1 MSEKTTGFESA
12 FKELPGATVIDQF
25 SDVKNLMLN
34 SAANFEVR
42 LGRLFLSDSNGKPS
56 DQLNAEYL
64 VACDFDGVPISGPSG
79 PLTFKKVQTR
89 KQVKPAKSPYLL
101 ENKIYVPEATK
112 FFAVGNLFA
121 LDDPEDSEI
130 DFRPVNGASS
140 RLTEYYKSK
149 TGSTRATLAFDST
162 GIATVIGLV
171 GSRYAVLQNEEVA
184 ADALAFVSSSNN
196 ELGFCA
202 PNATSYGKESYFGIL
217 MNILHS
223 GQIIGNEV
231 EVVQR
236 LLLHHSHDTS
246 FAYNH
251 VWAVE
256 CHLGSLGSAVVG
268 MHKVKIKHT
277 KNIGD
282 RAQLITNTIAEIQEQ
297 YKKFIEDMDLFE
309 RIDLPKLENDDQ
321 SEVNKYLNLTVKV
334 PNRPTDWLKEKY
346 GPTDWLTEKYKN
358 KYFKEVGP
366 FLGFNLRSLYL
377 AVALAEGSYWDGRIS
392 TSGLPALL
400 DLPKSFQTRRDARIR
415 WVEEINLQSGQ

>member
-12 FKELPGATVIDQF
+12 FKELPGATVIDKL
-25 SDVKNLMLN
+25 SDAKNLMLK

-89 KQVKPAKSPYLL
+89 NQVKPAKSPYLL
-101 ENKIYVPEATK
+101 KNKIYVPEATK
-112 FFAVGNLFA
+112 FFAAGNLYS

-130 DFRPVNGASS
+130 DFSPVNGASS

-149 TGSTRATLAFDST
+149 TGSTRATLAFDSK
-162 GIATVIGLV
+162 GIATFIGLV

-184 ADALAFVSSSNN
+184 ADALAFISSSNN

-202 PNATSYGKESYFGIL
+202 PHATSYGKESYFGIL

-223 GQIIGNEV
+223 GQIIGNEG

-236 LLLHHSHDTS
+236 LLLHHSHDKS

-251 VWAVE
+251 VWTVE
-256 CHLGSLGSAVVG
+256 WHLGSLGSAVIG

-282 RAQLITNTIAEIQEQ
+282 RAQLITNTIAEIHEQ
-297 YKKFIEDMDLFE
+297 YKKLIDDMDLFE

-321 SEVNKYLNLTVKV
+321 SEVDKYLKLIVED
-334 PNRPTDWLKEKY
+334 PRGLTDWLIKKH
-346 GPTDWLTEKYKN
+346 KN
-358 KYFKEVGP
+358 RYFKEVGP

-377 AVALAEGSYWDGRIS
+377 AVALAEGSYWDVRAT

-400 DLPKSFQTRRDARIR
+400 EKPGAFQARRDARNR
-415 WVEEINLQSGQ
+415 WVELIAKQ

>member
-12 FKELPGATVIDQF
+12 FKELPGATVIDKL
-25 SDVKNLMLN
+25 SDARDFMLK

-56 DQLNAEYL
+56 DQLNSEYL

-89 KQVKPAKSPYLL
+89 NQVNPAKSPYLL
-101 ENKIYVPEATK
+101 KNKIYVPEATQ
-112 FFAVGNLFA
+112 FFAAGSLFA

-140 RLTEYYKSK
+140 RLTEYYKCK
-149 TGSTRATLAFDST
+149 TGSTRATIAFDST
-162 GIATVIGLV
+162 GIATFIGLV
-171 GSRYAVLQNEEVA
+171 GSRYTVLQNEEVA

-202 PNATSYGKESYFGIL
+202 PHATSYGKESFFGIL
-217 MNILHS
+217 MNVLHS

-231 EVVQR
+231 DVVQR
-236 LLLHHSHDTS
+236 LVLHHSHDTS

-251 VWAVE
+251 VWTVE

-297 YKKFIEDMDLFE
+297 YKKFMEDMDLFE

-321 SEVNKYLNLTVKV
+321 SNVNRYLELVV
-334 PNRPTDWLKEKY
+334 ED
-346 GPTDWLTEKYKN
+346 TDWLTKKYKN
-358 KYFKEVGP
+358 KYFKEVAP

-377 AVALAEGSYWDGRIS
+377 AVALTDASYWDARVS

-400 DLPKSFQTRRDARIR
+400 DLPRSFQTRLDARNS
-415 WVEEINLQSGQ
+415 WVEFIAKQ

>member
-12 FKELPGATVIDQF
+12 FKELPGATVIDKL
-25 SDVKNLMLN
+25 SDAKDFMLK

-89 KQVKPAKSPYLL
+89 NQVNPAKSPYLL
-101 ENKIYVPEATK
+101 KNKIYVPEATQ
-112 FFAVGNLFA
+112 FFAAGSLFA

-140 RLTEYYKSK
+140 RLTEYYKCK
-149 TGSTRATLAFDST
+149 TGSTRATIAFDST
-162 GIATVIGLV
+162 GIATFIGLV
-171 GSRYAVLQNEEVA
+171 GSRYTVLQNDEVA

-196 ELGFCA
+196 EMGFCA
-202 PNATSYGKESYFGIL
+202 PHATSYGKESFFGIL
-217 MNILHS
+217 MNVLHS

-231 EVVQR
+231 DVVQR
-236 LLLHHSHDTS
+236 LVLHHSHDTS

-251 VWAVE
+251 VWTVE

-309 RIDLPKLENDDQ
+309 RIDLPELENDDQ
-321 SEVNKYLNLTVKV
+321 SEIDKYIKLFVEDTN
-334 PNRPTDWLKEKY
+334 
-346 GPTDWLTEKYKN
+346 WLTEKYKN

-377 AVALAEGSYWDGRIS
+377 AVALTDGSYWDGRIS
-392 TSGLPALL
+392 TSGLPELL
-400 DLPKSFQTRRDARIR
+400 DLPRSFQTRLDARNS
-415 WVEEINLQSGQ
+415 WVEFIAKQ